1 MISKIQGNIVDILY
15 APLSA
20 GEVTFAVTLAATTRT
35 TMSVNFE
42 PLALISVNA
51 A

>member
-20 GEVTFAVTLAATTRT
+20 GEVTFAVTLAATTRSF
-35 TMSVNFE
+35 MIGIVSIF
-42 PLALISVNA
+42 IF
-51 A
+51 